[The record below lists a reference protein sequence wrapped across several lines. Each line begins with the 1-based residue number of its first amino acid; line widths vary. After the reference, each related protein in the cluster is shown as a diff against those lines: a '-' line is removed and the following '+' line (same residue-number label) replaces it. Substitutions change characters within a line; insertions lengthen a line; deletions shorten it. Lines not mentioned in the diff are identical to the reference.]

1 MHGTAKYIFGGRIL
15 SKSPLCLHSVDFFR
29 RGLREAEEGM
39 KVLFKDGGEVRR
51 FMAEEAADAVD
62 NGSKVRR
69 VVQGQ
74 AVSVVDLVGPKAGRW
89 NHVRSVRLTEQACH
103 RNSLERVPL
112 FLPSGSQSGPGE
124 GKVGPQGDKLVYEFG
139 RASVG
144 MEKKAARRTAHGHG
158 Q

>member
-1 MHGTAKYIFGGRIL
+1 
-15 SKSPLCLHSVDFFR
+15 
-29 RGLREAEEGM
+29 M

-51 FMAEEAADAVD
+51 VMAEEAADAVD
-62 NGSKVRR
+62 NGNKVRR

-74 AVSVVDLVGPKAGRW
+74 TVSVVDLVGPKAGGW

-112 FLPSGSQSGPGE
+112 FLPSGSQSGPGK
-124 GKVGPQGDKLVYEFG
+124 GKVGPQGDQLVYEFG

-144 MEKKAARRTAHGHG
+144 MEKKAARRTWLSTQDFKEWAPCPQAVNGKGEVELRG
-158 Q
+158 QFQLERE